1 MKDSSLINQYETFR
15 GSVVGAINSLDVD
28 EAQRQVFMIALQAF
42 YLQML
47 RQIPN
52 DLPTISGELIY
63 PDVMN

>member
-1 MKDSSLINQYETFR
+1 MKDSSLINQYENFR
-15 GSVVGAINSLDVD
+15 VSMVAGINSLEID
-28 EAQRQVFMIALQAF
+28 EAQKQVFMIALQAF

-52 DLPTISGELIY
+52 DLPTISGDIIY